1 MADKKM
7 YNLNDEKAIEL
18 LKYLVES
25 GTIDVGSAEED
36 MKQSKLASAL
46 AMHPYK
52 ISQGKDGRWVTY
64 LYDETKPS
72 HRRKVVKP
80 TLEILHEALY
90 EHYMGE
96 VKKASVDYITL
107 DDIYPEWL
115 EYKSL
120 HTSAHSTITRINND
134 WNRFY
139 KGTEITLIPLRKLTK
154 LKLDSWAH
162 SMIREH
168 KMDKTLYY
176 NFSGIMRQCLDYAVD
191 KQIVDENVFRKV
203 RIDGRRVFTKKRKKP
218 SETQVYSR
226 EELAG
231 LRELALADYNSRV
244 KTYQLAPLA
253 VLFQFE
259 TGVRIGEVCVLRY
272 EDIEGPYL
280 HVRRML
286 RRDIREVVEHTK
298 GGREERSVILT
309 SEAKEI
315 INRCKKRQKELGVES
330 DGYIFSVDGDYCS
343 YYAISDLYR
352 KYCDKLG
359 IPLKSSHKSRKTFIS
374 ILLDANMNANTVREM
389 VGHADERTTLQSYHY
404 DRKTE
409 DERIRL
415 MESALNAARL

>member
-36 MKQSKLASAL
+36 MKKSKLASAL

-52 ISQGKDGRWVTY
+52 ISLGTDGRWFTY
-64 LYDETKPS
+64 LYDETKPR
-72 HRRKVVKP
+72 HRRKLVKP
-80 TLEILHEALY
+80 TLELLHEALY
-90 EHYMGE
+90 DHYMGE
-96 VKKASVDYITL
+96 EKKASVDYVTL
-107 DDIYPEWL
+107 EDIYPEWL

-139 KGTEITLIPLRKLTK
+139 KGTEIALIPLRQLTK

-162 SMIREH
+162 RMIKEH

-176 NFSGIMRQCLDYAVD
+176 NFSGIMRQCLDFAVD

-231 LRELALADYNSRV
+231 LRELALADYNSRI

-298 GGREERSVILT
+298 GGR
-309 SEAKEI
+309 
-315 INRCKKRQKELGVES
+315 
-330 DGYIFSVDGDYCS
+330 
-343 YYAISDLYR
+343 
-352 KYCDKLG
+352 
-359 IPLKSSHKSRKTFIS
+359 
-374 ILLDANMNANTVREM
+374 
-389 VGHADERTTLQSYHY
+389 
-404 DRKTE
+404 
-409 DERIRL
+409 
-415 MESALNAARL
+415 